1 MTLRLLNTV
10 QGLER
15 CAELQKSVWGGANDA
30 LGGPDMVALVH
41 AGGMAAGAFEGDEL
55 AGFVFGFPS
64 YLPDAPRPNGLH
76 SHLLAVL
83 PEYRGHGLG
92 KALKWFQRD
101 WCLARGLAWMTW
113 TFDPLQAKNARL
125 NLEHLGAVVEQYRVD
140 EYGAMGG
147 ALAGTLPTDRL
158 LAFWEMEAPRTLA
171 LAQGLDPATLVLTAS
186 ALKASSLTTLPTVLT
201 DQSGRPAAP
210 DTTRTE
216 LRLRV
221 EIPADF
227 TELLHR
233 DPDTALAWR
242 LAAREVLKAY
252 LDKGYVITR
261 FLEETY
267 LLEAKRQLN
276 LRI

>member
-1 MTLRLLNTV
+1 MTLRLLTTV
-10 QGLER
+10 QELER
-15 CAELQKSVWGGANDA
+15 CAALQKSVWGEANGA
-30 LGGPDMVALVH
+30 LGAPDMVALIH
-41 AGGMAAGAFEGDEL
+41 AGGMAAGAFESEEL

-158 LAFWEMEAPRTLA
+158 LAFWELEAPRTLA
-171 LAQGLDPATLVLTAS
+171 LAQGFDLTAS
-186 ALKASSLTTLPTVLT
+186 DLKAASLAISPTVLANKA
-201 DQSGRPAAP
+201 GHP
-210 DTTRTE
+210 DASDLTQTE
-216 LRLRV
+216 PRLRV
-221 EIPADF
+221 EIPTDF
-227 TELLHR
+227 THLLHR
-233 DPDTALAWR
+233 DPDTASAWR
-242 LAAREVLKAY
+242 LAAREVLKTY
-252 LDKGYVITR
+252 LDKGYAITR
-261 FLEETY
+261 FLEKSY
-267 LLEAKRQLN
+267 ILEVES
-276 LRI
+276 